1 MTAQAGKRLRER
13 LRPGLSRSDGE
24 PAQAPPATGVRLFRE
39 RNIPL
44 GAGPPRR
51 HGRCEQPV
59 RTGRKWVN
67 PVGRPGPAALRGDI
81 DANVSSTGR
90 SGAPSLSHVAVVEE
104 QEQMRDEELCAEIIR
119 AALSLV
125 TAKRPQDFLKAQL
138 LLLQM
143 SEELHILRS

>member
-1 MTAQAGKRLRER
+1 VSSQSVQDANGSIQSVDPGK
-13 LRPGLSRSDGE
+13 
-24 PAQAPPATGVRLFRE
+24 
-39 RNIPL
+39 
-44 GAGPPRR
+44 
-51 HGRCEQPV
+51 
-59 RTGRKWVN
+59 
-67 PVGRPGPAALRGDI
+67 AALRGDI
-81 DANVSSTGR
+81 DANVSSTAR
-90 SGAPSLSHVAVVEE
+90 SDAPSLSRVAVVEE

>member
-1 MTAQAGKRLRER
+1 
-13 LRPGLSRSDGE
+13 
-24 PAQAPPATGVRLFRE
+24 
-39 RNIPL
+39 
-44 GAGPPRR
+44 
-51 HGRCEQPV
+51 
-59 RTGRKWVN
+59 
-67 PVGRPGPAALRGDI
+67 
-81 DANVSSTGR
+81 
-90 SGAPSLSHVAVVEE
+90 VAVVEE